1 MLTLWRIQAFMNAN
15 SIQRQII
22 LKLDDPRVIQGSTGD
37 EKRASPRHLV
47 DRNGESISDAQRRT
61 RNTKPSFFES
71 QVYGSCY
78 KSEVKFRLQ
87 RMAIF
92 F

>member
-1 MLTLWRIQAFMNAN
+1 MDYAELAAYLNAN
-15 SIQRQII
+15 AMANSSFYERKFNTKANY
-22 LKLDDPRVIQGSTGD
+22 LKLDDPKLIQDSTAD

-71 QVYGSCY
+71 QVYGSC
-78 KSEVKFRLQ
+78 
-87 RMAIF
+87 
-92 F
+92 